1 MKHLNFGL
9 SALALSALVLTGC
22 PDPRP
27 SRDPQTIAE
36 IAQLR
41 GELDGIRAR
50 LEAKDGGDKREI
62 KALEERINRL
72 ERGLKP
78 VTVNLN
84 ISGQGI
90 ETKGAVDVKQG
101 KAPATQ
107 SGGNGATDPGVEA
120 DDPETPVK
128 VGRAPKGQKKG
139 VDAWNELRPAQAGEK
154 PNTGGRV
161 RVALSAQPDKLN
173 TYLDNSAVTSYI
185 MAYINET
192 LIEQDP
198 VTFKWKPLLA
208 ESWDTE
214 DMLFEILGADPVE
227 GVKFS
232 DAMQKWVKNEG
243 EPNQQ
248 VWWKWEVRETAE
260 GKHEV
265 LKLGEHMGKAQLS
278 GDTWTV
284 TARDGSTKT
293 FSKDKVQHVNRGTVF
308 TFKLRKNAKWHD
320 GKPVTA
326 DDVVFSLGFVKCE
339 YVDAPSIRVYYRDV
353 RPAEKLDE
361 HTVRIVYATQYFQ
374 ALEFAGGIY
383 IHPKHIFDPEDL
395 LLNDPKKFGE
405 QFNDHPAHRAPIG
418 SGPYKFKDWQQGE
431 AVTLERVK
439 EGYHSPEKGGYLDEI
454 VWKFI
459 TEAQTALAAL
469 RAGEIDF
476 LPRLR
481 AAQYYEETVDEAFT
495 STFVKP
501 QWYIGNFSYIG
512 WNMRKPPFND
522 PKVRWAMAHA
532 CFDVQKFIDTVL
544 HGAATRVAAPQY
556 VFGPMYNDSL
566 EPPAFDPEKARK
578 LLREAGWFDRDGN
591 GVIENADGQEFA
603 FELLMPSGNTT
614 GKQMAA
620 IMTQNLKRLGIKLD
634 TRELEWAVFL
644 TNIKS
649 RAFDACML
657 GWVQGL
663 ESDSFQIWHSSQSE
677 NQGSNHVGY
686 VDPQTDKLILDVRKT
701 LDEDERRTLQHG
713 VQQRIYDAQ
722 PYLFLYCS
730 PSQGA
735 YRPQF
740 HGVRFIPFRPGYDLR
755 TWYDID
761 AK

>member
-1 MKHLNFGL
+1 MKHLHFGL

-41 GELDGIRAR
+41 GELDGVRAR
-50 LEAKDGGDKREI
+50 IEAKEGGDKREI

-101 KAPATQ
+101 KAPAAPQ
-107 SGGNGATDPGVEA
+107 QGGETADPVEA
-120 DDPETPVK
+120 SDPVK
-128 VGRAPKGQKKG
+128 VGKGPNTPKGQRTG
-139 VDAWNELRPAQAGEK
+139 FDAWNELRPRGAGEE
-154 PNTGGRV
+154 PNYGGRI
-161 RVALSAQPDKLN
+161 RVALAAQPDKLN

-185 MAYINET
+185 MAYIHET

-198 VTFKWKPLLA
+198 VTFEWKPLLA
-208 ESWDTE
+208 ESWETE
-214 DMLFEILGADPVE
+214 DMLFEILGATPVE

-232 DAMQKWVKNEG
+232 VAQQKWVKNEG
-243 EPNQQ
+243 EPNAQTWRQ
-248 VWWKWEVRETAE
+248 WEIRETAE

-265 LKLGEHMGKAQLS
+265 LKLGEHMGKAELA

-293 FSKDKVQHVNRGTVF
+293 FTKDKVQHVNRGTVF

-326 DDVVFSLGFVKCE
+326 DDVVFSLGFIKCE
-339 YVDAPSIRVYYRDV
+339 YVDAPSIRVYYSDV
-353 RPAEKLDE
+353 RPAEKIDD
-361 HTVRIVYATQYFQ
+361 HTVRIVYAKQYFQ

-383 IHPKHIFDPEDL
+383 IHPKHQFDPDDL

-405 QFNDHPAHRAPIG
+405 QFNNHAGHRAPIG

-431 AVTLERVK
+431 AVTLARVK

-459 TEAQTALAAL
+459 SEAQTALASL

-476 LPRLR
+476 FSSMR

-495 STFVKP
+495 SAFVKP

-522 PKVRWAMAHA
+522 PKVRWAMAHGA
-532 CFDVQKFIDTVL
+532 LDIQKFIDTVL

-556 VFGPMYNDSL
+556 VFGPMYNGAL
-566 EPPAFDPEKARK
+566 EPPKFDPEKARK

-603 FELLMPSGNTT
+603 FELLMRSGSTT
-614 GKQMAA
+614 GRQMAA
-620 IMTQNLKRLGIKLD
+620 IMTQNLKRLGIQLE

-649 RAFDACML
+649 RAFDSCLL
-657 GWVQGL
+657 GWVQAL

-686 VDPQTDKLILDVRKT
+686 VDSVTDKLILDTRKT
-701 LDEDERRTLQHG
+701 LDVEERRKLQHE

-722 PYLFLYCS
+722 PYDFLYCA
-730 PSQGA
+730 PDFGA
-735 YRPQF
+735 YAPRF

-755 TWYDID
+755 TWYDVD